1 MSKLTEEIK
10 KNLKQQ
16 LENSKTFKDWSLS
29 DVLTFEDF
37 SIVDFDSYEILEKS
51 KVAKNFVIYVKDCLI
66 KQVYYD
72 LE

>member
-29 DVLTFEDF
+29 DGLTFEDF
-37 SIVDFDSYEILEKS
+37 SIVDFDTYEILEK
-51 KVAKNFVIYVKDCLI
+51 AKGNKHFSIYVKDGLI
-66 KQVYYD
+66 KQAFYD
-72 LE
+72 FE

>member
-16 LENSKTFKDWSLS
+16 LESNKKFQEWNLS
-29 DVLTFEDF
+29 EGLRFEDF